1 MNLSE
6 IINDKL
12 GRKEIMCLTG
22 MYLLQSQPYLCVAI
36 GLVGIISQALA
47 DWKSPRINGNGTS
60 TKGTP

>member
-36 GLVGIISQALA
+36 GLVGILSQALA
-47 DWKSPRINGNGTS
+47 DWRNPRTNGAAKAPNGS
-60 TKGTP
+60 